1 MRLLEHEAKQL
12 LAKAGVPIPRGVLA
26 SSGTVDGF
34 DGPFMVK
41 CQIPAGGRGKAG
53 GIVEVRTRRDA
64 EQKTRELL
72 QRRLRGYR
80 VADILVEEKIDTVR
94 EFFVAVAYD
103 TAARLPVLVLSSE
116 GGVDVEQ
123 NSASTPG
130 RVHREIFSVSHR
142 ITEQRIRACAASLG
156 LSGELLSGLSA
167 IAKRLADLFIEYD
180 ATLVEVNPLALS
192 REGELVAVDCHMELD
207 DDALFRH
214 RDLAFLGNGRIE
226 YVGNREMTDF
236 EKHGAEIDRLDHRGV
251 AGRIIGFDGDLGL
264 IIGGGGASLAAFDSI
279 EMHGGKPANY
289 CEVGGNPSVR
299 KIAGLTKLI
308 LAKPGVRRLA
318 VISNVVSNTRVDLF
332 ARGVI
337 KGILES
343 HRDPADVL
351 VVFRVPGAWEEE
363 GNKILARYG
372 ILHHGRDVSIDEAAR
387 LAVERAQTCQS

>member
-12 LAKAGVPIPRGVLA
+12 LTKAGVPIPRGVLA
-26 SSGTVDGF
+26 SSGAIAGF
-34 DGPFMVK
+34 GGSLMLK

-53 GIVEVRTRRDA
+53 GIVEARNGQDA
-64 EQKTRELL
+64 ERKIPGLL
-72 QRRLRGYR
+72 QRKLRGYR
-80 VADILVEEKIDTVR
+80 VVDVLVEEKIETVR
-94 EFFVAVAYD
+94 ELYVAIAYD
-103 TAARLPVLVLSSE
+103 TAAKMPVLVLSTE

-123 NSASTPG
+123 NSASAPG
-130 RVHREIFSVSHR
+130 RVHRETFSASRR
-142 ITEQRIRACAASLG
+142 ITGQQVQACAAGLG
-156 LSGELLSGLSA
+156 LSGELLSELGTLV
-167 IAKRLADLFIEYD
+167 KRLADMFLDFD

-192 REGELVAVDCHMELD
+192 REGRLVAVDCHMELD

-214 RDLAFLGNGRIE
+214 RDLEFLKNGRIE

-236 EKHGAEIDRLDHRGV
+236 EKRGAEIDRLDHRGV
-251 AGRIIGFDGDLGL
+251 AGRIIDFDGDLGL

-279 EMHGGKPANY
+279 EMHGGRPANY

-363 GNKILARYG
+363 GYKILARYK
-372 ILHHGRDVSIDEAAR
+372 IPYHGRDVSIDEAAR
-387 LAVERAQTCQS
+387 LAVQRAQTCQS